1 MKNIDEIEIFKRYR
15 TTLKNTSYDDTNRE
29 YMTESQLEVVD
40 LDKVKE
46 EYCSPLK
53 LKEPPKSCD
62 ALYEN
67 NDELFFIEFKNGK
80 VLQYD
85 VRKKIYDTILL
96 FTDIVGCGISK
107 TRENIRYI
115 LVYDKEKNK
124 NNKDC
129 GEYKNRN
136 IQESEGFD
144 SFSRSISKLAKQ
156 EILRFKVGDFQNY
169 LLKSVHTYTKEEFE
183 EKLIKGMEN

>member
-107 TRENIRYI
+107 TREI
-115 LVYDKEKNK
+115 NK
-124 NNKDC
+124 
-129 GEYKNRN
+129 RN
-136 IQESEGFD
+136 GKLT
-144 SFSRSISKLAKQ
+144 SIPF
-156 EILRFKVGDFQNY
+156 INY
-169 LLKSVHTYTKEEFE
+169 NELFYTF
-183 EKLIKGMEN
+183 